1 MLINRRNPVF
11 FTSALLSLSIIL
23 TMTIIRNCDGSMAAC
38 NGSAMVDC
46 SQVIEDE
53 EQDFLMDTE
62 EHMRIMEVAKGLPIT
77 YRALQRAY
85 PGCEGKGC
93 AGDKKR
99 YLRRECTTYNRCKK
113 SPSPS

>member
-1 MLINRRNPVF
+1 
-11 FTSALLSLSIIL
+11 
-23 TMTIIRNCDGSMAAC
+23 MAAC

-85 PGCEGKGC
+85 PGCKGKGC